1 MKMAVCLTKRAMIPA
16 LVCLPL
22 FAQAEIDGYGPDA
35 WRVSGVMPGDV
46 LNARMGPGTD
56 YRIVGTFAHDE
67 QGLIEVT
74 CVPLLT
80 MDIAAKLTEAE
91 VAGLPQRWCLM
102 RAADLSRAGWVA
114 ARFLIPDNASPVQD
128 ADPVAV
134 ALDLVQALYIAAHQ
148 AVDGGPHPLDPD
160 QAADYFFADI
170 ATGLATDPPGADP
183 LTGAQDFDGQIA
195 DPVPDP
201 EQPMLRGMITIHV
214 GITNFGRSHTAVFR
228 LRPDPSQP
236 GAPLRIFRIEHE
248 GWQFPI

>member
-35 WRVSGVMPGDV
+35 WRVSGVMPGDA
-46 LNARMGPGTD
+46 LNARMGSGTD

-80 MDIAAKLTEAE
+80 MDIAANLTEAE
-91 VAGLPQRWCLM
+91 VAALPQRWCLM

-114 ARFLIPDNASPVQD
+114 AHFLVPDNASPVQD

-134 ALDLVQALYIAAHQ
+134 AQDLVRALYAAADQ
-148 AVDGGPHPLDPD
+148 AGRGGPHPLDPD

-183 LTGAQDFDGQIA
+183 LTGAQDFDGEIA

-201 EQPMLRGMITIHV
+201 AQPMLRGMVTIHV

-228 LRPDPSQP
+228 LRPDPRP
-236 GAPLRIFRIEHE
+236 TGCTHPH
-248 GWQFPI
+248 FPHRA

>member
-1 MKMAVCLTKRAMIPA
+1 MAGPVKKWAMIPA
-16 LVCLPL
+16 LACLPL
-22 FAQAEIDGYGPDA
+22 IAHAEIDGHGPDA
-35 WRVSGVMPGDV
+35 WRVSGVTPGDT
-46 LNARMGPGTD
+46 LNARMGPGIG
-56 YRIVGTFAHDE
+56 YKVVGSFAHDE
-67 QGLIEVT
+67 RGLIEVT

-91 VAGLPQRWCLM
+91 VAALPSRWCLM

-134 ALDLVQALYIAAHQ
+134 ARDLVRALYAAADQ
-148 AVDGGPHPLDPD
+148 AGRGGPHPLDPD
-160 QAADYFFADI
+160 QAADYFFSDI
-170 ATGLATDPPGADP
+170 ATGLATNPPGADP

-201 EQPMLRGMITIHV
+201 EQPMMRGMITIHV

-236 GAPLRIFRIEHE
+236 GAPIRIFRIEQD
-248 GWQFPI
+248 GWQFPN

>member
-80 MDIAAKLTEAE
+80 MEIAAELTEAE
-91 VAGLPQRWCLM
+91 VAALPQRWCLM

-114 ARFLIPDNASPVQD
+114 ARFLVPDNASPVQD
-128 ADPVAV
+128 AEPFAV

-170 ATGLATDPPGADP
+170 ATGLATNPPGADP

-236 GAPLRIFRIEHE
+236 GAPVRIFRIERD
-248 GWQFPI
+248 GWHLLI

>member
-1 MKMAVCLTKRAMIPA
+1 MFATAKIYASVIALSTVPMITH
-16 LVCLPL
+16 
-22 FAQAEIDGYGPDA
+22 AEIDGYGPDA
-35 WRVSGVMPGDV
+35 WRVSGVGADDS
-46 LNARMGPGTD
+46 LNARMGPGTG
-56 YRIVGTFAHDE
+56 YKVVGTFAHDE
-67 QGLIEVT
+67 MGLIEVT

-91 VAGLPQRWCLM
+91 VAALPQRWCLM

-114 ARFLIPDNASPVQD
+114 ARFLIQDNASPEQD

-134 ALDLVQALYIAAHQ
+134 ARDLVRALYAAADQ
-148 AVDGGPHPLDPD
+148 AGRGGPYPLDPD
-160 QAADYFFADI
+160 QAENYFVADI
-170 ATGLATDPPGADP
+170 AKGLATNPPGADP

-228 LRPDPSQP
+228 LRPDPGQS

>member
-1 MKMAVCLTKRAMIPA
+1 
-16 LVCLPL
+16 
-22 FAQAEIDGYGPDA
+22 
-35 WRVSGVMPGDV
+35 MPGDV
-46 LNARMGPGTD
+46 LNARMGPDTD
-56 YRIVGTFAHDE
+56 YRIVSAFAHDE

-80 MDIAAKLTEAE
+80 MDIAANLTEAE
-91 VAGLPQRWCLM
+91 VAALPQRWCLM

-114 ARFLIPDNASPVQD
+114 ARYLIPDNASPVQD

-134 ALDLVQALYIAAHQ
+134 AQDLVRALYAAADQ
-148 AVDGGPHPLDPD
+148 AGRGRPHPLHPN

-201 EQPMLRGMITIHV
+201 AQPMLRGMVTIHV

-228 LRPDPSQP
+228 LRPDPGQP
-236 GAPLRIFRIEHE
+236 GAPMRILRIEHQ
-248 GWQFPI
+248 GWQFPN